1 MGLINDAN
9 LFSRDCLLSY
19 CLESLSYSAWFT
31 MCLTYR
37 RLSLKLMKAIRRR
50 LFPPI
55 SMTHHLSSCL
65 KLSSAGNT
73 FLRSSGRLKVPLHK
87 TLYVRSIAAAS
98 FGYLAAASRKG
109 FLDITCNI
117 FPLPKVSFLETMREA
132 LSLCQDGTEMFLRES
147 RQGGGVKSPLRTRER
162 SEGHVPL
169 ETDALFGVVFQAR
182 SFVLQRQV
190 RGVERQ
196 LVAVSG
202 KEPVEARGK
211 FLAHVS
217 GGIGVRIDV

>member
-1 MGLINDAN
+1 MINDSD
-9 LFSRDCLLSY
+9 LFSRDYLLSY

-65 KLSSAGNT
+65 KLSSDGNT

-98 FGYLAAASRKG
+98 FGYFAAASRKG
-109 FLDITCNI
+109 FLDITCNR
-117 FPLPKVSFLETMREA
+117 FLLPKSFLFGNYERDAIPLSRWDLLCGQEEGASTREGKRGRK
-132 LSLCQDGTEMFLRES
+132 LPGLTGSRGLLYRRSQSSSQEKMSLRRTRPT
-147 RQGGGVKSPLRTRER
+147 GGGRVVRRSLSSREFRSPASGARRRASACCDARQRTN
-162 SEGHVPL
+162 
-169 ETDALFGVVFQAR
+169 
-182 SFVLQRQV
+182 
-190 RGVERQ
+190 
-196 LVAVSG
+196 
-202 KEPVEARGK
+202 
-211 FLAHVS
+211 
-217 GGIGVRIDV
+217 